1 MSLPLGRNV
10 LGLGFRYMCAGG
22 ETEVGRVCASWAK
35 LASRAHKGKR
45 QALLGVGHKLTR
57 PASGAQRWGFRDTHQ
72 RTSWRLGTRTLQ
84 QAAAAGPLGSP
95 PTTWPGAPSPRPQ
108 PPPWP
113 REGKQAAGSQSKNV
127 SLEFSQEV
135 ENAS

>member
-72 RTSWRLGTRTLQ
+72 RTGWRLGTLQ

-95 PTTWPGAPSPRPQ
+95 PPTWPGAPSPRPQ